1 MAASDFDGGDEPTR
15 RPTRGILKLYY
26 GLQEQGGSQTIDP
39 LDIDSNQFK
48 VESYLSKQL
57 RENGL
62 QQLMEKETEMVK
74 QIRALDS
81 EMQTLV
87 YENYNKFISA
97 TDTIKKMKHDFKKM
111 ENEMEQLA
119 IKMSSITEFSSN
131 ISSTLAERRQQI
143 TKLSGV
149 HTLLKKLQFLFELP
163 FRLKQCIHMKS
174 FSQAVRY
181 YTKTRDILDRYHHE
195 PSFQGI
201 RNDCQSIMGELC
213 KILKEKFDDPEST
226 SKELTTCVELL
237 LQLKEKPDELYDKFL
252 NHAKRRLDEDLQFLR
267 QQLQS
272 RKLNMH
278 TVSVDGEQ
286 NPNFVTETSAI
297 TTSDD
302 LLNADVC
309 RKSYSPN
316 ANPANIQS
324 MDILEFIDCGCNGFV
339 SDMCLVIATY
349 KENFMQYHGDIGTP
363 LQRETENAATERL
376 RQFVQKMFNDY
387 LSYCQ
392 DFILL
397 EIPCTDSEDNPILV
411 RALDRFYRRLQA
423 LDKLLP
429 DIGIKE
435 ISLNVV
441 FDATRE
447 RLHHYLKQL
456 KAYFADCITDI
467 RQTMASNKISQKDKE
482 LEIKMIDLLHRTISA
497 VTQKMKYFLDH
508 LEEFINPDFT
518 TIANTAYFRNNFCRD
533 VRDSFVINF
542 IKHVNI
548 VAKNFCTTIHG
559 KGMSIPP
566 ELLLLLSRLCSDFHN
581 STINY
586 IISITDEKFPH
597 IIGGDSSSNSLSV
610 MELRQQTKD
619 TAQTLLDYYVKTQ
632 GLIISQM
639 IRKSVETRDW
649 MNTIEPRNVRSVMKR
664 VVEDLNAVDVQ
675 VGMLF
680 EDASR
685 HDIGS
690 DSGRRPP
697 SRNQSKQWGYSGN
710 VAPFD
715 TSLMSNIQKLFT
727 ERIEIFSAV
736 EFSKLS
742 VMTGIVKIALKT
754 FLECIRLRTFNK
766 YGLQQIQVDTYYLYL
781 HLWKFVSDESI
792 VSFLLDEVVNSTVN
806 RCLEPLLMEQSIVE
820 VICDAN

>member
-1 MAASDFDGGDEPTR
+1 MAE
-15 RPTRGILKLYY
+15 
-26 GLQEQGGSQTIDP
+26 
-39 LDIDSNQFK
+39 
-48 VESYLSKQL
+48 
-57 RENGL
+57 
-62 QQLMEKETEMVK
+62 
-74 QIRALDS
+74 IRALDS

-324 MDILEFIDCGCNGFV
+324 M
-339 SDMCLVIATY
+339 
-349 KENFMQYHGDIGTP
+349 
-363 LQRETENAATERL
+363 
-376 RQFVQKMFNDY
+376 
-387 LSYCQ
+387 
-392 DFILL
+392 
-397 EIPCTDSEDNPILV
+397 TDSEDNPILV

-548 VAKNFCTTIHG
+548 VAK
-559 KGMSIPP
+559 
-566 ELLLLLSRLCSDFHN
+566 
-581 STINY
+581 
-586 IISITDEKFPH
+586 ISITDEKFPH

-619 TAQTLLDYYVKTQ
+619 TAQ
-632 GLIISQM
+632 M

-649 MNTIEPRNVRSVMKR
+649 MNTIEPRNARSVMKR

-675 VGMLF
+675 IQGGVHLQEINLNNG
-680 EDASR
+680 
-685 HDIGS
+685 
-690 DSGRRPP
+690 
-697 SRNQSKQWGYSGN
+697 
-710 VAPFD
+710 D
-715 TSLMSNIQKLFT
+715 T
-727 ERIEIFSAV
+727 V
-736 EFSKLS
+736 ES
-742 VMTGIVKIALKT
+742 
-754 FLECIRLRTFNK
+754 
-766 YGLQQIQVDTYYLYL
+766 
-781 HLWKFVSDESI
+781 
-792 VSFLLDEVVNSTVN
+792 
-806 RCLEPLLMEQSIVE
+806 
-820 VICDAN
+820 